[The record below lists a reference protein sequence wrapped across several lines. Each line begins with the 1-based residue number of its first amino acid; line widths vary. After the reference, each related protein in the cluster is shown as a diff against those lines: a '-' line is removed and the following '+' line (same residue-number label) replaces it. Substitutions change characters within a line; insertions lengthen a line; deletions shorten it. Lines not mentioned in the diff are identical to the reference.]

1 MSVRIKRV
9 YDPPR
14 PEDGLRV
21 LVDRLWPRGLS
32 KEKAKIDQWLK
43 QIAPSDALRK
53 KFHHD
58 PARWDEFRSRYFKEL
73 DRQPDAIKQLK
84 RDARRGPVT
93 LLFAA
98 RDVDYNNAAAL
109 KEYLT
114 KRRSSKKEY
123 IHGQART
130 AIFEHR

>member
-58 PARWDEFRSRYFKEL
+58 PIRWNEFRSRYFKEL

-84 RDARRGPVT
+84 GDARRGPVT

-98 RDVDYNNAAAL
+98 RDVDNNNAAAL

-114 KRRSSKKEY
+114 KRRSSKKE
-123 IHGQART
+123 
-130 AIFEHR
+130 